1 MIPENR
7 EWFTEASSRR
17 HDSDKW
23 PVLAT
28 LTGNE
33 MRFQPQE
40 KSGRNAIVSPSLIAV
55 SHGIISSLMIPDFTA
70 CGVVCCHR
78 ISVDIAE

>member
-7 EWFTEASSRR
+7 ECFADAISRR
-17 HDSDKW
+17 HDSDKR
-23 PVLAT
+23 LALAK

-33 MRFQPQE
+33 IRYQPQE

-70 CGVVCCHR
+70 CGVVCCQLNFR
-78 ISVDIAE
+78 